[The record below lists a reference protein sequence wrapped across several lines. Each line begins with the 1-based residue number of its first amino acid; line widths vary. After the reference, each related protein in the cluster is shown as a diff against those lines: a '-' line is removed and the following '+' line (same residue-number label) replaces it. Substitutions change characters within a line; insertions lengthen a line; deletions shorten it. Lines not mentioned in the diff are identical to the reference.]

1 MPTHVQ
7 EMVENIV
14 AADPRGTA
22 DAFCRLVREGHRLP
36 ELAVAGLGAAAPYL
50 NVPAH
55 AMVKADGELRGVNY
69 DHTVMGV
76 RGSLAM
82 GPVLPDDLRLLPM
95 TQAFWYLPD
104 GLDIWD
110 QLLCEQ
116 PGHYAREGEK
126 CPALPASGPQV
137 HFEDQEPDR
146 SGSADDRFHRFVA
159 ATIQGDRVAS
169 YRAFL
174 GLAEEP
180 ALRERLKEQLLFL
193 SIIDIQDTIIAPHKR
208 KIQNI
213 GHKSFRARSLIDIAD
228 WVGWE
233 NSHQVFYGIVPDLA
247 CWPRFYDLWDEMTIK
262 VPQIFGPEW
271 RTLRQRNVER
281 MTPEEREQTIDVV
294 MRATSAADVKTQIT
308 TLLQR
313 GVRFTDVAQAVV
325 LGYAAYVMDGAD
337 NTRSFFTTGHAFDY
351 CNVVHHWIRAYDNPN
366 QVKALYFMAVFVNDA
381 IQATVIAG
389 QGFPSDMEPPNEYR
403 AWAATLGQKESLVEL
418 DLAVAALQCGK
429 ATAVVDSYVERFD
442 ERQDL
447 IATLGKGA
455 ARFQADPHMQRNAAS
470 SVEEWTHNTIGR
482 RDLILRAQARYLA
495 GGKKRTL
502 APDCYRM
509 FFDYFGRQ

>member
-1 MPTHVQ
+1 
-7 EMVENIV
+7 
-14 AADPRGTA
+14 
-22 DAFCRLVREGHRLP
+22 
-36 ELAVAGLGAAAPYL
+36 
-50 NVPAH
+50 
-55 AMVKADGELRGVNY
+55 
-69 DHTVMGV
+69 
-76 RGSLAM
+76 
-82 GPVLPDDLRLLPM
+82 
-95 TQAFWYLPD
+95 
-104 GLDIWD
+104 
-110 QLLCEQ
+110 
-116 PGHYAREGEK
+116 
-126 CPALPASGPQV
+126 
-137 HFEDQEPDR
+137 
-146 SGSADDRFHRFVA
+146 
-159 ATIQGDRVAS
+159 
-169 YRAFL
+169 
-174 GLAEEP
+174 
-180 ALRERLKEQLLFL
+180 
-193 SIIDIQDTIIAPHKR
+193 
-208 KIQNI
+208 
-213 GHKSFRARSLIDIAD
+213 
-228 WVGWE
+228 
-233 NSHQVFYGIVPDLA
+233 
-247 CWPRFYDLWDEMTIK
+247 
-262 VPQIFGPEW
+262 
-271 RTLRQRNVER
+271 
-281 MTPEEREQTIDVV
+281 
-294 MRATSAADVKTQIT
+294 
-308 TLLQR
+308 
-313 GVRFTDVAQAVV
+313 
-325 LGYAAYVMDGAD
+325 MDGAD

-366 QVKALYFMAVFVNDA
+366 QVKALYLMAVFVNDA